1 MAKKFTYKTQGTCSK
16 SIEIELEGDIVKSVR
31 FEGGCHGNTQGI
43 GLLTRGMQAAD
54 VIARLEGIDCKGRG
68 TSCPDQLAKA
78 LRQALGQYR
87 LRRNPKTV
95 RFSKIR
101 GNKGKTKAAIPSVA
115 SLPEMALPMSVGRPA
130 RLW

>member
-54 VIARLEGIDCKGRG
+54 DCKGRG

-78 LRQALGQYR
+78 LRQALGQ
-87 LRRNPKTV
+87 
-95 RFSKIR
+95 
-101 GNKGKTKAAIPSVA
+101 
-115 SLPEMALPMSVGRPA
+115 
-130 RLW
+130 